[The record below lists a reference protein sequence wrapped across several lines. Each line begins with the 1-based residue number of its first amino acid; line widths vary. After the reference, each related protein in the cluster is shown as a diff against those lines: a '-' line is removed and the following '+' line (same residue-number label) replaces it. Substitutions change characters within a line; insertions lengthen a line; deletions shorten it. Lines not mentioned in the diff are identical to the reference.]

1 MVNGGYSLDAE
12 TDVFPGNFAVA
23 GKHPRWLVYEVDESD
38 RSLSAFTP
46 DYGVLLNV
54 GNDHYSQDE
63 LRVVFAGFLERCRH
77 GVAVLAELA
86 DLAAGG
92 PQRQALFAAEE
103 TSAPGVL
110 YPMEYT
116 AGAQEFASARRVLA
130 KSRLRSQA
138 VIPRSMQ
145 LRRWPCSACLICR
158 IRRRRW
164 QVHWLLFPV
173 CGSALRSSGN
183 GRMERLSSTTMRTIR
198 RRLQRPCPRLG
209 SVLGHRC
216 WLVSSRTA
224 SGRWSLCERPCLRPC
239 AAHCIPMTG
248 CCFCRCI
255 MPVVR
260 RHSIRHQ
267 SKWQPNWPPPVC
279 QSKRQLA
286 PKPRCSSAASTMRPA
301 A

>member
-116 AGAQEFASARRVLA
+116 AGAQGIRFRAPCFGEVSSSQSGRHSAVNATATLA
-130 KSRLRSQA
+130 LLSLLDL
-138 VIPRSMQ
+138 PH
-145 LRRWPCSACLICR
+145 
-158 IRRRRW
+158 RRRRW
-164 QVHWLLFPV
+164 QVHWLLF
-173 CGSALRSSGN
+173 R
-183 GRMERLSSTTMRTIR
+183 
-198 RRLQRPCPRLG
+198 
-209 SVLGHRC
+209 
-216 WLVSSRTA
+216 
-224 SGRWSLCERPCLRPC
+224 C
-239 AAHCIPMTG
+239 AAA
-248 CCFCRCI
+248 
-255 MPVVR
+255 
-260 RHSIRHQ
+260 
-267 SKWQPNWPPPVC
+267 
-279 QSKRQLA
+279 L
-286 PKPRCSSAASTMRPA
+286 
-301 A
+301 